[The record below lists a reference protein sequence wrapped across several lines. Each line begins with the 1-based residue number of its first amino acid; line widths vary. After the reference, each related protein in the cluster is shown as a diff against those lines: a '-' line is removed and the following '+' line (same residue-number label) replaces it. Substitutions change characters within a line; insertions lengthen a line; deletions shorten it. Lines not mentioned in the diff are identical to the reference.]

1 LEKELETE
9 FEKKFGSGK
18 AKIGLV
24 VCAVLVVILAIS
36 NVMMYVSLQN
46 RVNALE
52 IDNTNLHDQMNTLE
66 AENTGLETQVN
77 DLEAENTGLE
87 TQVNDLQTE
96 VGNLQ
101 TETNQLENQ
110 LTTLQEDYEIEK
122 ALRIGN
128 SLESY
133 YDYLR
138 EELGPT
144 GTKWWWAIDESIWQI
159 QVDFA
164 ANLALHDLR
173 LIYWPTLEEVYYED
187 VGEYSYDTAKKK
199 VDEVVVL
206 VEIEINDAATER
218 IGKVLE
224 FINTHIHYESEVND
238 IFLAPVESLGFKSG
252 DCDDFSVLA
261 AALFEAMEIDAAVG
275 FFRNEN
281 DEYHAMVLV
290 QLEELS
296 GYSYWHYSDL
306 TQIGLETGNW
316 IVIEPQ
322 ATIDNQGDNWIEQ
335 WSLLV
340 AAPLDV
346 D

>member
-1 LEKELETE
+1 MEKELETE
-9 FEKKFGSGK
+9 FEKKVGGGK
-18 AKIGLV
+18 AKIGLI
-24 VCAVLVVILAIS
+24 VCTVLVVILAIS
-36 NVMMYVSLQN
+36 NVLVYVSLQN
-46 RVNALE
+46 QINALE
-52 IDNTNLHDQMNTLE
+52 IENTSLQSQMDTLE
-66 AENTGLETQVN
+66 AENSGLETQVN
-77 DLEAENTGLE
+77 S
-87 TQVNDLQTE
+87 LQTE

-101 TETNQLENQ
+101 TETNQLEDQ
-110 LTTLQEDYEIEK
+110 LATLQKDYEIEK

-144 GTKWWWAIDESIWQI
+144 GTKWWWTYDQSIWQT

-173 LIYWPTLEEVYYED
+173 LIYWPSIEEVYYED

-199 VDEVVVL
+199 IDDL
-206 VEIEINDAATER
+206 VILIEIEINDTATER

-224 FINTHIHYESEVND
+224 FINMRIHYESEVND
-238 IFLAPVESLGFKSG
+238 VFLAPVETLGFKSG
-252 DCDDFSVLA
+252 DCDDFSILA
-261 AALFEAMEIDAAVG
+261 AALFEVMGIDAAVG

-281 DEYHAMVLV
+281 YEYHAMVLV
-290 QLEELS
+290 QLEDLA
-296 GYSYWHYSDL
+296 GYGCWRYSDL
-306 TQIGLETGNW
+306 TDIGLETGNW
-316 IVIEPQ
+316 IIIEPQ
-322 ATIDNQGDNWIEQ
+322 ATIDNQGDDWIGQ